1 MGVFLRKLKHQ
12 LLPRKEFK
20 IKVKYANL
28 EWLGS
33 PYGGFYFDIQRLQ
46 PNDIVLSFGVGMD
59 VSFDLQLIEKTQCNV
74 YGFDPTPKSIEWL
87 AEQSLP
93 GNYAFFPYGIALE
106 TGEVRFF
113 LPKNENHVSGS
124 LMQMDY
130 VDTHT
135 TVDVPVKSMQDI
147 VKEVDAMRVKAV
159 KMDIE
164 GAEYEAMPSVLM
176 ALPNLTQIAVEIH
189 ERFVDGG
196 ISNTQKM
203 IAQIEQYGFQL
214 AAISD
219 SLEELTFIKA

>member
-20 IKVKYANL
+20 IKAKHVNL

-33 PYGGFYFDIQRLQ
+33 PNGGFFFDIQRIQ

-135 TVDVPVKSMQDI
+135 TVDVPVKSMHDI
-147 VKEVDAMRVKAV
+147 VKDVDAMRVKAV

-164 GAEYEAMPSVLM
+164 GAEYEVMPSVLM
-176 ALPNLTQIAVEIH
+176 ALPNLAQIAVEIH

>member
-33 PYGGFYFDIQRLQ
+33 PNGGFYFDTKRIQ
-46 PNDIVLSFGVGMD
+46 PNDIVLSFGVGTD

-135 TVDVPVKSMQDI
+135 TVDVPVKSMHDI

-164 GAEYEAMPSVLM
+164 GAEYEVMPSVLM

>member
-1 MGVFLRKLKHQ
+1 MGVFLRKLKHH

-20 IKVKYANL
+20 IKAKQANL

-33 PYGGFYFDIQRLQ
+33 PNGGFFFDAQRVQ
-46 PNDIVLSFGVGMD
+46 SNDIVLSFGVGTD

-93 GNYAFFPYGIALE
+93 DNYSFFPYGIALE

-124 LMQMDY
+124 LMPMDY

-135 TVDVPVKSMQDI
+135 TVDVPVKSMHDI
-147 VKEVDAMRVKAV
+147 IKDVDAMRVKAV

-164 GAEYEAMPSVLM
+164 GAEYEVMPSVLM

-189 ERFVDGG
+189 ERFVEGG
-196 ISNTQKM
+196 VASTQKM

>member
-33 PYGGFYFDIQRLQ
+33 PNGGFYFDTKRIQ
-46 PNDIVLSFGVGMD
+46 PNDIVLSFGVGTD
-59 VSFDLQLIEKTQCNV
+59 VSFDLQLIEKTKCNV

-147 VKEVDAMRVKAV
+147 VKDVDAMRVKAV

-164 GAEYEAMPSVLM
+164 GAEYDVMPSVLM

>member
-12 LLPRKEFK
+12 LLPRKEFQ
-20 IKVKYANL
+20 IKAKYANL

-33 PYGGFYFDIQRLQ
+33 PNGGFYLDTQRIQ
-46 PNDIVLSFGVGMD
+46 PNDIVLSFGVGTD

-74 YGFDPTPKSIEWL
+74 YGFDPTPKSIKWL

-93 GNYAFFPYGIALE
+93 DNYAFFPYGIALE

-124 LMQMDY
+124 LMPMDY

-135 TVDVPVKSMQDI
+135 AVDVPVKSMHDV
-147 VKEVDAMRVKAV
+147 VKDLDAMKVKAV

-164 GAEYEAMPSVLM
+164 GAEYEVMPSVLM

-196 ISNTQKM
+196 AANTQKM
-203 IAQIEQYGFQL
+203 VAELEHYGFVL

>member
-1 MGVFLRKLKHQ
+1 M
-12 LLPRKEFK
+12 PRKEFK
-20 IKVKYANL
+20 IKAKQVNL

-33 PYGGFYFDIQRLQ
+33 PNGGFFFDTQRVQ
-46 PNDIVLSFGVGMD
+46 SNDIVLSFGVGTD

-93 GNYAFFPYGIALE
+93 DNYSFFPYGIALE

-124 LMQMDY
+124 LMPMDY

-135 TVDVPVKSMQDI
+135 TVDVPVKSMHDI
-147 VKEVDAMRVKAV
+147 IKDVDAMRVKAV

-164 GAEYEAMPSVLM
+164 GAEYEVMPSVLM

-189 ERFVDGG
+189 ERFVEGG
-196 ISNTQKM
+196 VASTQKM

>member
-20 IKVKYANL
+20 IKAKNTNL

-33 PYGGFYFDIQRLQ
+33 QNGGFYIHTQALQ
-46 PNDIVLSFGVGMD
+46 SDDIVLSFGVGTD
-59 VSFDLQLIEKTQCNV
+59 VSFDLQLIEKTKCKV
-74 YGFDPTPKSIEWL
+74 IGFDPTPKSIEWIKGQIL
-87 AEQSLP
+87 NQ
-93 GNYAFFPYGIALE
+93 NYSFFPYGIALE

-124 LMQMDY
+124 LMPMDY

-135 TVDVPVKSMQDI
+135 AVDVPVKSMYDI
-147 VKEVDAMRVKAV
+147 VKELDALKVKVV

-164 GAEYEAMPSVLM
+164 GAEYAVMPSVLM
-176 ALPNLTQIAVEIH
+176 ALPNLKQIAVEIH

-196 ISNTQKM
+196 IARTQKM
-203 IAQIEQYGFQL
+203 IAELEQYGFVL

-219 SLEELTFIKA
+219 SLEELTFTKG

>member
-1 MGVFLRKLKHQ
+1 MGVFLRKLKHH

-20 IKVKYANL
+20 IKAKQANL

-33 PYGGFYFDIQRLQ
+33 PNGGFFFDTQRVQ
-46 PNDIVLSFGVGMD
+46 SNDIVLSFGVGTD

-93 GNYAFFPYGIALE
+93 DNYSFFPYGIALE

-124 LMQMDY
+124 LMPMDY

-135 TVDVPVKSMQDI
+135 TVDVPVKSMHDI
-147 VKEVDAMRVKAV
+147 IKDVDAMRVKAV

-164 GAEYEAMPSVLM
+164 GAEYEVMPSVLM

-189 ERFVDGG
+189 ERFVEGG
-196 ISNTQKM
+196 VASTQKM

>member
-12 LLPRKEFK
+12 FFPRKEFK
-20 IKVKYANL
+20 IKAKYANL

-33 PYGGFYFDIQRLQ
+33 PNGGFFFDTQRVQ
-46 PNDIVLSFGVGMD
+46 PNDIVLSFGVGTD

-135 TVDVPVKSMQDI
+135 TVDVPVKSMHDI
-147 VKEVDAMRVKAV
+147 VKDVDAMRVKAV

-164 GAEYEAMPSVLM
+164 GAEYEVMPSVLM
-176 ALPNLTQIAVEIH
+176 ALPNLAQIAVEIH

>member
-1 MGVFLRKLKHQ
+1 M
-12 LLPRKEFK
+12 
-20 IKVKYANL
+20 
-28 EWLGS
+28 
-33 PYGGFYFDIQRLQ
+33 
-46 PNDIVLSFGVGMD
+46 
-59 VSFDLQLIEKTQCNV
+59 
-74 YGFDPTPKSIEWL
+74 
-87 AEQSLP
+87 QSD
-93 GNYAFFPYGIALE
+93 NYSFFPYGIALE

-135 TVDVPVKSMQDI
+135 TVDVPVKSMHDI
-147 VKEVDAMRVKAV
+147 IKDVDAMRVKAV

-164 GAEYEAMPSVLM
+164 GAEYEVMPSVLM

-189 ERFVDGG
+189 ERFVEGG
-196 ISNTQKM
+196 VASTQKM

>member
-1 MGVFLRKLKHQ
+1 M
-12 LLPRKEFK
+12 PRKEFK
-20 IKVKYANL
+20 IKAKHVNL

-33 PYGGFYFDIQRLQ
+33 PNGGFFFDIQRIQ

-135 TVDVPVKSMQDI
+135 TVDVPVKSMHDI
-147 VKEVDAMRVKAV
+147 VKDVDAMRVKAV

-164 GAEYEAMPSVLM
+164 GAEYEVMPSVLM
-176 ALPNLTQIAVEIH
+176 ALPNLAQIAVEIH

>member
-1 MGVFLRKLKHQ
+1 M
-12 LLPRKEFK
+12 PRKEFK
-20 IKVKYANL
+20 IKAKQANL

-33 PYGGFYFDIQRLQ
+33 PNGGFFFDTQRVQ
-46 PNDIVLSFGVGMD
+46 SNDIVLSFGVGTD

-93 GNYAFFPYGIALE
+93 DNYSFFPYGIALE

-135 TVDVPVKSMQDI
+135 TVDVPVKSMHDI
-147 VKEVDAMRVKAV
+147 IKDVDAMRVKAV

-164 GAEYEAMPSVLM
+164 GAEYEVMPSVLM

-189 ERFVDGG
+189 ERFVEGG
-196 ISNTQKM
+196 VASTQKM

>member
-20 IKVKYANL
+20 IKAKRATL
-28 EWLGS
+28 QWLGS
-33 PYGGFYFDIQRLQ
+33 PNGGFYIDTQTIQ
-46 PNDIVLSFGVGMD
+46 PDDFVLSFGVGTD
-59 VSFDLQLIEKTQCNV
+59 VSFDLQLIEKTQCRV
-74 YGFDPTPKSIEWL
+74 FGFDPTPKSIEWIKSQTL
-87 AEQSLP
+87 NP
-93 GNYAFFPYGIALE
+93 NYSFFPYGIALE

-124 LMQMDY
+124 LMPMDY

-135 TVDVPVKSMQDI
+135 AVDVPVKSMQDV
-147 VKEVDAMRVKAV
+147 VKDVDPLKVKAV

-164 GAEYEAMPSVLM
+164 GAEYTVMPSVLI
-176 ALPNLTQIAVEIH
+176 ALPNLKIIAVEIH

-196 ISNTQKM
+196 VAKTQKM
-203 IAQIEQYGFQL
+203 IAELEHYGFEL

>member
-1 MGVFLRKLKHQ
+1 M
-12 LLPRKEFK
+12 PRKEFK
-20 IKVKYANL
+20 IKAKQANL

-33 PYGGFYFDIQRLQ
+33 PNGGFFFDTQRVQ
-46 PNDIVLSFGVGMD
+46 SNDIVLSFGVGTD

-93 GNYAFFPYGIALE
+93 DNYSFFPYGIALE

-124 LMQMDY
+124 LMPMDY

-135 TVDVPVKSMQDI
+135 TVDVPVKSMHDI
-147 VKEVDAMRVKAV
+147 IKDVDAMRVKAV

-164 GAEYEAMPSVLM
+164 GAEYEVMPSVLM

-189 ERFVDGG
+189 ERFVEGG
-196 ISNTQKM
+196 VASTQKM